1 MKRPF
6 VDVFAL
12 ALILPLAVAG
22 CSRPAPT
29 NEPVRSVKTIKISA
43 QSATG
48 TLEYAGEVKARTESR
63 LGFRV
68 GGKITSRPAELGQSV
83 QAGQVLARL
92 DPQDLKLGEEAASAA
107 LTAARANLELAS
119 ADFGRFKELLD
130 KGFISSAELERRD
143 TALRSARAQFDQ
155 AKAQS
160 SVQGNQA
167 GYAVLVADAS
177 GVVTGIDAEPGMVIS
192 AGAPVLRLAHDG
204 ARDVV
209 FAVPEDRVSAIKAL
223 AAKPGA
229 FRIRLWGAGDQ
240 TYSATIREVAA
251 AADPITRTFQ
261 VKADVGHIKA
271 LRLGQT
277 ATVIAEM
284 PRTAG
289 VIKLPLSALREEQ
302 GKSAVWIFEEATE
315 TVSLHPVQVAGAE
328 GNEVIIGGGLVPG
341 QTVVTAGVHVLTAGQ
356 RVKLYH
362 EPGTL
367 AGAAD
372 AGLRPLR

>member
-1 MKRPF
+1 MKRSSIGS
-6 VDVFAL
+6 FAL
-12 ALILPLAVAG
+12 SLTIALAVVG

-29 NEPVRSVKTIKISA
+29 VEPVRSVKTVKVSPQGA
-43 QSATG
+43 AG

-68 GGKITSRPAELGQSV
+68 GGKLTSRPAELGQSV
-83 QAGQVLARL
+83 RAGQVLARL

-107 LTAARANLELAS
+107 LTAARANLELAR
-119 ADFGRFKELLD
+119 ADFRRFQELLD

-143 TALRSARAQFDQ
+143 AALRSAQAQFDQ

-177 GVVTGIDAEPGMVIS
+177 GVITGIDAEPGMVVA

-204 ARDVV
+204 ARDIV
-209 FAVPEDRVSAIKAL
+209 FAVPEDRVGAVKAL

-229 FRIRLWGAGDQ
+229 FKIRLWGGSDQ
-240 TYSATIREVAA
+240 TYSATIREIAA

-261 VKADVGHIKA
+261 VKADIGHIKA
-271 LRLGQT
+271 VRLGQT
-277 ATVIAEM
+277 ATVIADL
-284 PRTAG
+284 PRPDG

-302 GKSAVWIFEEATE
+302 GKSAVWIVDLTTS
-315 TVSLHPVQVAGAE
+315 TVSLQPVQVAGAE
-328 GNEVIIGGGLVPG
+328 GNDVVIAGGLTAG

-356 RVKLYH
+356 KVRLYL

-372 AGLRPLR
+372 TGLRPLR

>member
-1 MKRPF
+1 MKHPSIEPL
-6 VDVFAL
+6 VFAL
-12 ALILPLAVAG
+12 ILLLGVAG

-29 NEPVRSVKTIKISA
+29 VEPIRSVKTVKISA
-43 QSATG
+43 QSAAG

-68 GGKITSRPAELGQSV
+68 GGKITSRPAALGQSV
-83 QAGQVLARL
+83 KAGQVLARL
-92 DPQDLKLGEEAASAA
+92 DPQDLKLGEEAAAAA

-119 ADFGRFKELLD
+119 ADYGRFKELLD

-155 AKAQS
+155 AKAQAS
-160 SVQGNQA
+160 AQGNQA
-167 GYAVLVADAS
+167 GYAVLVADAN
-177 GVVTGIDAEPGMVIS
+177 GVITGIDAEPGMVVA

-209 FAVPEDRVSAIKAL
+209 FAVPEDRVGAIKAL
-223 AAKPGA
+223 AGKSGA
-229 FRIRLWGAGDQ
+229 FKIRLWGGNEQ
-240 TYSATIREVAA
+240 THSATIREIAA
-251 AADPITRTFQ
+251 AADPLTRTFQ
-261 VKADVGHIKA
+261 VKADVGHVRA

-277 ATVIAEM
+277 ATVIADL
-284 PRTAG
+284 PRAAG

-302 GKSAVWIFEEATE
+302 GKSAVWVFDDVTS
-315 TVSLHPVQVAGAE
+315 TVSLHPVQVAGAD
-328 GNEVIIGGGLVPG
+328 GNEVVIAGGLVPG

-356 RVKLYH
+356 KVRLYL
-362 EPGTL
+362 EPGTV

-372 AGLRPLR
+372 SGQRPMR